1 MDFLRKVKLG
11 RSGIEVTEFCF
22 GTLTMSRI
30 QANLS
35 PESMVPVF
43 QRALELGVNFF
54 DTAHRYF
61 TYDHVRLG
69 LGREIKK
76 VVIAS
81 KTGARDLTEAKNE
94 IDSCFRD
101 LKRDMIDIYLLHQV
115 DSEEE
120 FLYRRPVL
128 DHLLELKR
136 QGKVRAVGLS
146 SHKIAG
152 NLSAVKYAGEL
163 DILFPV
169 INKKGLGIIDGT
181 VEDGLRTI
189 RQARDAGLGVYAM
202 KPLAGGH
209 LRHDVPAAINFLR
222 QNDAIDAIAVG
233 VKAVDE
239 VEVNVA
245 VFSDGKFPL
254 DREKAGRIIAAD
266 RRTIVN
272 FLCKRCGACL
282 EHCDQHAISL
292 GEKKAEINEEKCIL
306 CGYCAPHCPQFAIRV
321 I

>member
-1 MDFLRKVKLG
+1 MNFLKKVTLG

-30 QANLS
+30 QADLS

-43 QRALELGVNFF
+43 RRSLELGVNFF
-54 DTAHRYF
+54 DTAHRYS

-69 LGREIKK
+69 LGKEINN

-81 KTGARDLTEAKNE
+81 KTDARDLTEAKKQV
-94 IDSCFRD
+94 DACFRD
-101 LKRDMIDIYLLHQV
+101 LNRDMIDIFLLHQV

-120 FLYRRPVL
+120 LLLRRPVL
-128 DHLLELKR
+128 DYLLELKR
-136 QGKVRAVGLS
+136 QGRIRAVGLS
-146 SHKIAG
+146 SHRIAG
-152 NLSAVKYAGEL
+152 NLAAVKHAGEL

-169 INKKGLGIIDGT
+169 INQKGLGIIDGSLQ
-181 VEDGLRTI
+181 DGLRTI
-189 RQARDAGLGVYAM
+189 RQAKDAGLGVYAM

-209 LRHDVPAAINFLR
+209 LRRDVPTAINFLR

-233 VKAVDE
+233 VKAVEE

-254 DREKAGRIIAAD
+254 DRQKAKRITAAD

-272 FLCKRCGACL
+272 FLCKHCGACL
-282 EHCDQHAISL
+282 EHCDQHAITL
-292 GEKKAEINEEKCIL
+292 GEKKAEIDQEKCIL

-321 I
+321 V